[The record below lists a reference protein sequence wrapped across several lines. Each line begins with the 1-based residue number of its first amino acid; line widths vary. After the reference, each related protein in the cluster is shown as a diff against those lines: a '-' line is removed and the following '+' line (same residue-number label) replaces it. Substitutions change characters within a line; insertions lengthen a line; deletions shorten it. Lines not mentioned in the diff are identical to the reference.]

1 MEPRRRTHLV
11 NELMDEAT
19 LMQSALQ
26 TSLQA
31 QQTSGQTESPGAY
44 RLREE
49 YASWERVLQGL
60 KVIQAELNR
69 IEHAERERRD
79 RASGG

>member
-26 TSLQA
+26 KSLETR
-31 QQTSGQTESPGAY
+31 QTRGQSETPAAY
-44 RLREE
+44 GLRQE

-60 KVIQAELNR
+60 KVIQAELDR
-69 IEHAERERRD
+69 IERAERARID
-79 RASGG
+79 R

>member
-19 LMQSALQ
+19 LMQSALHKSLEARQ
-26 TSLQA
+26 TR
-31 QQTSGQTESPGAY
+31 GQTETPTAY
-44 RLREE
+44 GLREE

-60 KVIQAELNR
+60 KVIQAELDR
-69 IEHAERERRD
+69 IERAERARID
-79 RASGG
+79 R